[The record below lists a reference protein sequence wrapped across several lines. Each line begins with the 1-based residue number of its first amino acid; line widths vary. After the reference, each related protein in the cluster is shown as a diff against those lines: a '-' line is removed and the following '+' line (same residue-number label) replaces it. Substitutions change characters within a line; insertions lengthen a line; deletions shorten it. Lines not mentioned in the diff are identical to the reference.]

1 MRRSSTRDRACA
13 GAVLACLLA
22 LAVPH
27 TASAFVLDSG
37 SALGE
42 NPTVE
47 LSGKLRKPSR
57 FRLQW
62 FADGGAVL
70 SSSSHYKLRCKK
82 GGKTR
87 TRSNNFSATVT
98 MVSALFEV
106 TDWCEISA
114 TFVLDRPGGLEAKIK
129 AKRRHS

>member
-1 MRRSSTRDRACA
+1 MRRLSTRDRACA

-37 SALGE
+37 AALASF
-42 NPTVE
+42 PRVE

-62 FADGGAVL
+62 VADGSAAL
-70 SSSSHYKLRCKK
+70 SPDSRYKLRCKK
-82 GGKTR
+82 GRKTR
-87 TRSNNFSATVT
+87 TRSNQLSAQVT

-106 TDWCEISA
+106 SRL
-114 TFVLDRPGGLEAKIK
+114 V
-129 AKRRHS
+129 